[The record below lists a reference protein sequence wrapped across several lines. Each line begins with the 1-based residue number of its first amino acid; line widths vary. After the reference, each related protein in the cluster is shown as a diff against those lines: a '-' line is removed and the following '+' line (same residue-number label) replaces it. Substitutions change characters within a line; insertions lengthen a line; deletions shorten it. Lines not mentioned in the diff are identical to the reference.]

1 MTSAP
6 QHAPLRDEGR
16 VYDYSQLFEMVDDDD
31 DGDGLQDVSGSPK
44 AELVRDRGRLSFQ
57 ELLARADAGLAKAA
71 AAAPPTGIAM
81 LVGRLDERKGKES
94 TKRSEERAPSR
105 GAERPSFAPLVDL
118 ERQTE
123 SPSAIRSVP
132 APKLTSRDATPSH
145 GPLPV
150 PSPAPSHGLLN
161 GSTTSPT
168 APVLPA
174 NSSGT
179 VSKENRPPVGI
190 LSARASQSNGVPSL
204 PPPAK
209 SQRVPHALDST
220 THRTP
225 TELNSK
231 PTHQFV
237 HGAQSARYGQDGNR
251 PFVASKWTLLA
262 ENRRASP
269 RSRLRNMPSN
279 PPNTTPPGV
288 PPARNGLAHTAHQ
301 SIPNGLPPR
310 HTYIIDLTQDD
321 SDSDSQQSI
330 ADSSKRRPL
339 LESHRTASYLI
350 NPRNS
355 ATTNGVHPPSA
366 VESPPSVAPMEHP
379 PEVRSEGRQTL
390 GDFLNSV
397 ERSDRGLREDLQ
409 SRAATPPFTEPRMP
423 PMTVSKT
430 VADRKTLSTA
440 DRKRIVLNAFHRYKL
455 PTESKFTPGPNKE
468 RNPKAASQ
476 PKGKGPLKRELP
488 QLPPVYPPLNTAL
501 SQFPNSLP
509 SSTPNF
515 DTSCLP
521 PKEAGAAHSDVE
533 KLMLIYLFEEKQFPR
548 RVIDKMLGRKYKNG
562 SGCYAK
568 WHQSLRNPRVRKA
581 LDLDRNMTA
590 LKQIMKLDWP
600 ILATC
605 KALEAFLVSGV
616 LPAGLKLPPN
626 PTWETL
632 VSPHPTMA
640 LAFQLHAPAQSP
652 TPTSVQQRQTVVQS
666 FPRPSPRL
674 RIVTGVQSAKTTVPS
689 VPSPLSLPQSY
700 ILANHRRKS
709 GSILREDAND
719 LRETESAR
727 LAGKKVHGQTPDRSR
742 AATDDER
749 DEYDMLMIA
758 AYRGQKRES

>member
-6 QHAPLRDEGR
+6 QHAPLRHEGR

-31 DGDGLQDVSGSPK
+31 DDGDALQDVSGSPK

-81 LVGRLDERKGKES
+81 LVGRLDERKGTES
-94 TKRSEERAPSR
+94 TKRSEERAPSL
-105 GAERPSFAPLVDL
+105 GAERPSVAPPVGL

-123 SPSAIRSVP
+123 SPSGIRSVP
-132 APKLTSRDATPSH
+132 APKSTSRGATPSH
-145 GPLPV
+145 GPPV
-150 PSPAPSHGLLN
+150 PSPAPGHGLLN
-161 GSTTSPT
+161 GSTTRPT
-168 APVLPA
+168 APVSPA

-179 VSKENRPPVGI
+179 VNKENRPPVGI
-190 LSARASQSNGVPSL
+190 LSVRASQSNGVPSL

-209 SQRVPHALDST
+209 LQRVPHALDST
-220 THRTP
+220 TYRTP
-225 TELNSK
+225 AQPHSK
-231 PTHQFV
+231 PPGQSV
-237 HGAQSARYGQDGNR
+237 HGAQSAPHSQDRNR
-251 PFVASKWTLLA
+251 PFIASKSTPLA
-262 ENRRASP
+262 KNRRASP

-288 PPARNGLAHTAHQ
+288 PPARTGSAHAAHQ
-301 SIPNGLPPR
+301 SMPNGLPPR
-310 HTYIIDLTQDD
+310 HTYIIDLTHDD
-321 SDSDSQQSI
+321 SDSDSQQPI
-330 ADSSKRRPL
+330 TDSSQRRPL
-339 LESHRTASYLI
+339 LESHRTASDLI
-350 NPRNS
+350 NPRAS

-476 PKGKGPLKRELP
+476 PKGEGPLKRELP
-488 QLPPVYPPLNTAL
+488 QLPPVYPPLNTAS

-632 VSPHPTMA
+632 VSPHPTMG
-640 LAFQLHAPAQSP
+640 LAFQLHAPARSP
-652 TPTSVQQRQTVVQS
+652 TPTVVQS
-666 FPRPSPRL
+666 FRPPSPRL
-674 RIVTGVQSAKTTVPS
+674 RNVTGVQSAKSTVPS